1 MILINLGGPI
11 IPIPTPDNGGDDGG
25 NLGPGAVVFVLA
37 ILCIIGTILIINS

>member
-11 IPIPTPDNGGDDGG
+11 IPVPTPNNGGDDGG
-25 NLGPGAVVFVLA
+25 NLGPFVVVLA